1 MEGMTF
7 ENPLTPKEDSLK
19 ESVFFYGLVGV
30 VRACGVEAAVAAEQ
44 RRKENLVTS
53 DQEEC
58 DFFHGAELLWP
69 IDFKAAK

>member
-7 ENPLTPKEDSLK
+7 EKPLTPQEDSLK

-30 VRACGVEAAVAAEQ
+30 VRACGVEAAVTTEQ
-44 RRKENLVTS
+44 RGKEKLVTS